1 VAAYRH
7 AREHVGCL
15 LWLLLVDVPHGQEA
29 GVEHKHAHEVL
40 HQRVEGVEFLRPE
53 VLEVVLEAAEGL
65 SPLGEVMP
73 EGLEAEC
80 TEHILLL
87 VSLVRLLVQL
97 EGFFVVI

>member
-1 VAAYRH
+1 VAADRH

-15 LWLLLVDVPHGQEA
+15 LRLLLVDVPHGQEA
-29 GVEHKHAHEVL
+29 GVEHEYAHEVF

-65 SPLGEVMP
+65 SPLCEVMP

-87 VSLVRLLVQL
+87 VSLVRLLV
-97 EGFFVVI
+97 